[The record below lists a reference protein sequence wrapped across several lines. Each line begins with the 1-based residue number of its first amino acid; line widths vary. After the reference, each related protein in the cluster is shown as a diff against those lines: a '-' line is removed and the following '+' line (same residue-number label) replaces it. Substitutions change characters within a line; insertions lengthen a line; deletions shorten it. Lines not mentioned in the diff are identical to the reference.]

1 MRRKAEEEGVARVSF
16 SLAPKLLSEFDKVCE
31 AMGYEDRSKVLQM
44 AIHDFI
50 TQSEISRQ
58 SEAEATGTILVLYNH
73 ERRGID
79 EALTSLGH
87 EFPRLV
93 ISSLH
98 IHLES
103 ENCLNI
109 IAIRGQ
115 VKMILELE
123 KSLRKLKGI
132 TQLKF
137 SYIVTQREGEGVYQQ
152 HTHTHPHAELE
163 TA

>member
-1 MRRKAEEEGVARVSF
+1 
-16 SLAPKLLSEFDKVCE
+16 
-31 AMGYEDRSKVLQM
+31 
-44 AIHDFI
+44 
-50 TQSEISRQ
+50 
-58 SEAEATGTILVLYNH
+58 
-73 ERRGID
+73 
-79 EALTSLGH
+79 
-87 EFPRLV
+87 V